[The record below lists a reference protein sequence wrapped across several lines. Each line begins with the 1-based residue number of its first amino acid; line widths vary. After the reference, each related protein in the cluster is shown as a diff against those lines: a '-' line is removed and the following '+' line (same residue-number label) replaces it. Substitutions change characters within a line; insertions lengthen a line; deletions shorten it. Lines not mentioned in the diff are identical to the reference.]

1 MSMNTTAEFGQHASV
16 EPLLVACL
24 IVVLNLI
31 CSEVVGFLAFD
42 FSCDG
47 TVTRQELV
55 RFFTLQNLKA
65 SGLSVQ
71 AETLD
76 FTGNNRSHR
85 MIGGFVIVLIVALQS
100 GLRIL

>member
-31 CSEVVGFLAFD
+31 CS
-42 FSCDG
+42 DG